1 MSKGN
6 PLTGNTLSRRA
17 VMAGGVAMTAALM
30 GCGPGTDTEPGAGTG
45 GESAAGAFE
54 TPTFKAFEGL
64 SPLVPGDDNGVIPGY
79 ATYPEPIEREGY
91 PLPEI
96 EPFSI
101 MLQANPPAE
110 APEQNRNYQQVF
122 EAMGTPFETIFGGG
136 VTYTDKF
143 QVTMAGN
150 DIPDIVQMISTAK
163 LPQLLEKNFSDL
175 SDILGGDGVL
185 EYPGLAN
192 IPTAAWGIPQV
203 DGRLWGITKP
213 SPPSG
218 RVMTSRGDIFE
229 RKGVD
234 PNPVLN
240 SGEDFVDMLT
250 ELTDKGANEFALGS
264 DPTEWLLQAVY
275 EMQDGGPNGWRKEA
289 DGTFTNEITSPQ
301 MVRALEEATKIVQ
314 AGLIHPQSFSDPGQN
329 AVWFSAG
336 TTATYLQSFV
346 GWGGHARSK
355 PEWKVGNVVLPKW
368 DGGGT
373 YAMHKSGGGYYAYM
387 AFKKQDSEKRLRE
400 LLKIADYVASPFGT
414 TQYLDLVY
422 GTPGYT
428 YEMVDGNPQS
438 IEDSSKFLVQG
449 LTYLGG
455 NGNCALFVPGDEV
468 QVRAMHAFLTE
479 QLPRG
484 VEDDSRGL
492 YSETET
498 GENATWTAKLKEAKR
513 AVMTGD
519 KPVSEWEKTAGEWQ
533 AEVGDKIAE
542 EYAAAAA
549 Q

>member
-1 MSKGN
+1 MAGIRPN
-6 PLTGNTLSRRA
+6 HISRRA
-17 VMAGGVAMTAALM
+17 LLGGVAGAVGVAGLAA
-30 GCGPGTDTEPGAGTG
+30 CGPSG
-45 GESAAGAFE
+45 GEGGEGGGEAGNAGAAVE

-64 SPLVPGDDNGVIPGY
+64 SPDLPGNDQGVIPGY
-79 ATYPEPIEREGY
+79 FNYPEPIERDGY

-110 APEQNRNYQQVF
+110 APEQNRNYQQLF
-122 EAMGTPFETIFGGG
+122 TAMGTSFETIFGGG

-150 DIPDIVQMISTAK
+150 DLPDIVQMIPTAK

-185 EYPGLAN
+185 EYPALAN
-192 IPTAAWGIPQV
+192 IQTAAWGIPQV

-213 SPPSG
+213 SPSSG
-218 RVMTSRGDIFE
+218 RVMTSRGDILA
-229 RKGVD
+229 RKGID
-234 PNPVLN
+234 PSPQLN
-240 SGEDFVDMLT
+240 SGEDFVALFT
-250 ELTDKGANEFALGS
+250 ELTDRKNNEFALGS
-264 DPTEWLLQAVY
+264 DPTEWLLQALY

-289 DGTFTNEITSPQ
+289 DGTFTSEVASPQ
-301 MVRALEEATKIVQ
+301 LVRALEEGAKMVKD
-314 AGLIHPQSFSDPGQN
+314 GLIHPQSFSDPGQN

-336 TTATYLQSFV
+336 TTALYLQSFV
-346 GWGGHARSK
+346 GWGGHSRSK
-355 PEWKVGNVVLPKW
+355 PEWNVGNVVLPKW

-373 YAMHKSGGGYYAYM
+373 YSMHKSGGGYYAYM
-387 AFKKQDSEKRLRE
+387 AFKKQESEKRLRE

-428 YEMVDGNPQS
+428 YEMKDGNPQS
-438 IEDSSKFLVQG
+438 LPDTSKFLVQG

-455 NGNCALFVPGDEV
+455 NGNSALFVPGNEEKV
-468 QVRAMHAFLTE
+468 TEMHTYLSE
-479 QLPRG
+479 HLPNG
-484 VEDDSRGL
+484 VEDDSAGL
-492 YSETET
+492 YSETDS

-513 AVMTGD
+513 AVMSGE
-519 KPVSEWEKTAGEWQ
+519 KPISEWETTAAEWK

-542 EYAAAAA
+542 EYAEAAAA